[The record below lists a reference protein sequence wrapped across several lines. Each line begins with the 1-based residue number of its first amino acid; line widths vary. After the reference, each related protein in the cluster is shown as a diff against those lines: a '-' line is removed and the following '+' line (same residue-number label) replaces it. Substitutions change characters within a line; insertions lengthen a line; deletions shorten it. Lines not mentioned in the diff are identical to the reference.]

1 MVHNM
6 LNRKAG
12 NKSQYHYF
20 VFQHFSAH
28 LWILLKW
35 GIKFY
40 LFPYKS
46 AGVVMKFMST
56 SFPSCSY
63 KWHEEETWIC
73 LMCFALK
80 YSGLQCSDWASWVS
94 ERTYTI
100 TIGKL
105 SRCPE
110 VEFLFFCLMM
120 WPASQ
125 GTADR
130 AVTLLYISLFRAGFV
145 NEVLHATTF
154 LSWFNYFEVKTHICH
169 FHVE

>member
-1 MVHNM
+1 
-6 LNRKAG
+6 
-12 NKSQYHYF
+12 
-20 VFQHFSAH
+20 
-28 LWILLKW
+28 
-35 GIKFY
+35 
-40 LFPYKS
+40 
-46 AGVVMKFMST
+46 MKFMST

-80 YSGLQCSDWASWVS
+80 YSELQCSDWASWVS
-94 ERTYTI
+94 GRIYTI

-105 SRCPE
+105 SKCPE

-120 WPASQ
+120 WPAGQ

-154 LSWFNYFEVKTHICH
+154 LSRFNYFEVKTHICH
-169 FHVE
+169 FHVEQELLKTPSLCHTSRGTGFHSREIWKAKSSPASWGPF